1 MEEDIVHLNNV
12 LRHIANVRESCR
24 LLGDRLIERG
34 EKQVG
39 IELIGLGQIHDY
51 SKIHNQNEF
60 KYLRESCYGT
70 TEFGSAL
77 LSHISTNS
85 HHPESWGSIRE
96 MPRVYMAEM
105 VCDWKSRA
113 SEFGTDISDWV
124 KQKATLKFQFTTK
137 SKVYREIK
145 ELFGILLDRTF

>member
-1 MEEDIVHLNNV
+1 
-12 LRHIANVRESCR
+12 
-24 LLGDRLIERG
+24 
-34 EKQVG
+34 
-39 IELIGLGQIHDY
+39 
-51 SKIHNQNEF
+51 
-60 KYLRESCYGT
+60 
-70 TEFGSAL
+70 
-77 LSHISTNS
+77 
-85 HHPESWGSIRE
+85 
-96 MPRVYMAEM
+96 MAEM